1 MRHGQVRLTT
11 SKVKRRNES
20 KEVTNAIL
28 TGPCQ
33 NKFDKV
39 LGSVNKWNLV
49 SGEAFEED
57 DGYKTHFN
65 FKEGLIA

>member
-11 SKVKRRNES
+11 SKVKRKHES
-20 KEVTNAIL
+20 KEVL